1 MAYEE
6 GLRSISLKVDSSLAS
21 ATGVSGL
28 GTSPNKGKQYRFVK
42 VVSANTVGL
51 AVDDEAKT
59 TVGVL
64 QNKPQVT
71 GAAATVGIR
80 GVSLVESG
88 AAITAGAP
96 VTTDGDGQAIALVD
110 GSSVILG
117 IALEAATDADELI
130 PVLLR
135 VN

>member
-21 ATGVSGL
+21 ATGPAGA
-28 GTSPNKGKQYRFVK
+28 KGHQYKFVK
-42 VVSANTVGL
+42 VVSTGTVGVVSANTD
-51 AVDDEAKT
+51 A

-80 GVSLVESG
+80 GVSLVEVGAANSGVISAGAFVAADASGYAVSDPGSG
-88 AAITAGAP
+88 AIK
-96 VTTDGDGQAIALVD
+96 
-110 GSSVILG
+110 LG
-117 IALEAATDADELI
+117 IALASSTAAGQLI

-135 VN
+135 AN

>member
-6 GLRSISLKVDSSLAS
+6 GLRSISLQVDSSLAS
-21 ATGVSGL
+21 ATGVDGI
-28 GTSPNKGKQYRFVK
+28 GASPNKGKQYRFVK
-42 VVSANTVGL
+42 IVTSGTVGL
-51 AVDDEAKT
+51 SVDDESKLNI
-59 TVGVL
+59 GVL

-88 AAITAGAP
+88 AAITAGVL
-96 VTTDGDGQAIALVD
+96 VTTDGDGQAIPMVD
-110 GSSVILG
+110 GSSVALG
-117 IALEAATDADELI
+117 VALEAASDAGELI
-130 PVLLR
+130 SVLLR